1 MEDVIEDHISDGA
14 LEEYSLDTLA
24 ESRVALI
31 EEHLQV
37 CEHCRARLEAIEPLN
52 FVHFTEDGPILSR
65 ATKLA
70 TGKVMARHWGKE
82 LDGGRVFED
91 VSAAMKYLS
100 ESFSQM
106 FPEHSCESGCGRV
119 QGAWTPLILSGRG
132 TLDEVE
138 RIAG

>member
-65 ATKLA
+65 ATRLA

-82 LDGGRVFED
+82 LDGGQLT
-91 VSAAMKYLS
+91 LS
-100 ESFSQM
+100 TTHENHENAVRLPPSE
-106 FPEHSCESGCGRV
+106 PT
-119 QGAWTPLILSGRG
+119 QGDGADGEKRKSH
-132 TLDEVE
+132 DE
-138 RIAG
+138 RAYP